1 MKWISLWTYR
11 VREEKSMEG
20 RFRWWREDEAA
31 EDIKGW
37 EKGHTISAT
46 KSVRHTYAQIYLH
59 ILKQV
64 QLMYCGIIYTNA

>member
-11 VREEKSMEG
+11 VWEGKSMEG
-20 RFRWWREDEAA
+20 RFSRWREDEAA

-37 EKGHTISAT
+37 EKGHTVSQQQKVCNT
-46 KSVRHTYAQIYLH
+46 HAQIYLH

-64 QLMYCGIIYTNA
+64 RLMYCGKIYTNA